1 MYKKSKT
8 IYLIRHGETDYNR
21 QGVIQGSGINAS
33 LNEWGIAQAT
43 AFFDAYQH
51 VPFDK
56 IYTSQL
62 IRTQQSV
69 QKFIDT
75 GIPFEK
81 HAGLNEINWGIYEG
95 QKPEEIDAKAYG
107 RLLQNWKEGNITYTM
122 LGGESAADVSLRQ
135 QDFLKM
141 MFDRTEEETVLIA
154 THGRAMRI
162 MLASFFDRNLSG
174 MDRFE
179 HSNLCLY
186 KLEYLYSEKTLT
198 INLSNDITHLLTLEI
213 PDKV

>member
-1 MYKKSKT
+1 MYAKNKI

-21 QGVIQGSGINAS
+21 QGIIQGSGINAS
-33 LNEWGIAQAT
+33 LNDWGVAQAT

-69 QKFIDT
+69 QRFIDM

-95 QKPEEIDAKAYG
+95 HKPADIDATAYS
-107 RLLQNWKEGNITYTM
+107 RLIQNWKDGTIGYTT
-122 LGGESAADVSLRQ
+122 LGGESAADVSMRQ
-135 QDFLKM
+135 QEFLKM
-141 MFDRTEEETVLIA
+141 MISKTDEETVLVA

-162 MLASFFDRNLSG
+162 LLASFSDLNLSG
-174 MDRFE
+174 LDRFE

-186 KLEYLYSEKTLT
+186 KIAYSYSDKKFT
-198 INLSNDITHLLTLEI
+198 IQLSNDITHLLTLAI

>member
-1 MYKKSKT
+1 MFAKSKT

-21 QGVIQGSGINAS
+21 QGIIQGSGINAS
-33 LNEWGIAQAT
+33 LNQWGKAQAT

-62 IRTQQSV
+62 IRTKQSV
-69 QKFIDT
+69 QQFIDM
-75 GIPFEK
+75 GIPFEQD
-81 HAGLNEINWGIYEG
+81 AGLNEINWGIYEG
-95 QKPEEIDAKAYG
+95 NRPDQIDAQAYKN
-107 RLLQNWKEGNITYTM
+107 LLNSWKQGQIDYPSQN
-122 LGGESAADVSLRQ
+122 GESPLDVSLRQ
-135 QDFLKM
+135 QPFLKSM
-141 MFDRTEEETVLIA
+141 LNKAEEETILIA

-162 MLASFFDRNLSG
+162 MLSSLFDKNLKG

-186 KLEYLYSEKTLT
+186 KLKYSYQEQNFS
-198 INLSNDITHLLTLEI
+198 IQLSNDITHLLTLEI